1 MERYTNEQRILIV
14 KLFYQNGES
23 FAATVRKLRSIW
35 GHNNAPK
42 ESTVKRLMDKFAET
56 GSVSDVKTTTR
67 LRPGRSTENV
77 AAVRDDVAQTPSTS
91 IRHRAQQIGVSKSTM
106 QRILTKDLHLHAYK
120 VQLTQE
126 LKPADHGQRREFVN
140 WVLERQHENADF
152 ADKII
157 FSDEAHFHLDGFV
170 NRQNCRIWGEENP
183 RVIHE
188 KQMHPQ
194 RVTVWCGFWA
204 GGIIGPFFYEN
215 EAGQAQTVNG
225 VRYREMITSFFLPRI
240 EEMNVEGMWFQ
251 QDGATCHTA
260 RETIQLLHQSFPGRV
275 ISRFGDQNWPPRSC
289 DLTPLDFF
297 LWGFLKSM
305 VYANKPTTTQAL
317 KEEIG
322 RCINEIPQHLCKKVI
337 ENFIKRSRVCQ
348 QSRGGHLH
356 DILFH
361 T

>member
-1 MERYTNEQRILIV
+1 
-14 KLFYQNGES
+14 
-23 FAATVRKLRSIW
+23 
-35 GHNNAPK
+35 
-42 ESTVKRLMDKFAET
+42 MDKFAET

-67 LRPGRSTENV
+67 HRPGRSTENV
-77 AAVRDDVAQTPSTS
+77 AA
-91 IRHRAQQIGVSKSTM
+91 
-106 QRILTKDLHLHAYK
+106 RILTKDLHLHAYK

-204 GGIIGPFFYEN
+204 GGIIGPFFMKMR
-215 EAGQAQTVNG
+215 QTVNG

-251 QDGATCHTA
+251 QDGATY
-260 RETIQLLHQSFPGRV
+260 
-275 ISRFGDQNWPPRSC
+275 
-289 DLTPLDFF
+289 FF

-322 RCINEIPQHLCKKVI
+322 RCINEIPQHSCKTVI
-337 ENFIKRSRVCQ
+337 ENFIKRSRACTMQ

>member
-1 MERYTNEQRILIV
+1 
-14 KLFYQNGES
+14 
-23 FAATVRKLRSIW
+23 
-35 GHNNAPK
+35 
-42 ESTVKRLMDKFAET
+42 MD
-56 GSVSDVKTTTR
+56 
-67 LRPGRSTENV
+67 L
-77 AAVRDDVAQTPSTS
+77 
-91 IRHRAQQIGVSKSTM
+91 
-106 QRILTKDLHLHAYK
+106 
-120 VQLTQE
+120 
-126 LKPADHGQRREFVN
+126 
-140 WVLERQHENADF
+140 
-152 ADKII
+152 
-157 FSDEAHFHLDGFV
+157 
-170 NRQNCRIWGEENP
+170 
-183 RVIHE
+183 
-188 KQMHPQ
+188 
-194 RVTVWCGFWA
+194 
-204 GGIIGPFFYEN
+204 FYEN

-317 KEEIG
+317 KDEIG
-322 RCINEIPQHLCKKVI
+322 RCINEIPQHSCKTVI
-337 ENFIKRSRVCQ
+337 ENFIKRSRACQ